1 MTCAPVQCNAKRTL
15 YSHFTL
21 HTPHLSSSH
30 LVPSLLTCHPS
41 KFFST
46 VFISSEH
53 WSTFLISSK
62 FFSTHP
68 SCSARQRALTVR
80 QKSLAEKN
88 IRRRK
93 LLHTE
98 AWDTDA
104 FTQRS
109 LYKILCTTKLA
120 QSTSPTTTLYY
131 KACTRH
137 FPVLL
142 CTTKLAQPSTTFY
155 YKACTIFSLALLCT
169 TKLAQSTSQHYF
181 YYKACTKRFPVLLC
195 TAKLAQKQ
203 AFSTQKNKR
212 FRAPASSPKQTPCNI
227 RAAIT
232 MPFAA
237 ASTHSCS
244 HYHYIAICIHALQN
258 TKGEPITRQNE
269 RSATAAQTRYP
280 SSPPACSHFS
290 RKNTRFH
297 APASSPKQT
306 LCNIRAA
313 ITMR

>member
-15 YSHFTL
+15 YSHFT
-21 HTPHLSSSH
+21 HLISALLISSH
-30 LVPSLLTCHPS
+30 LFSHVIQVSSSQLFSSHPSTDQPFSSPQSSSQLIPAVLRARELLLSDRSLLQ
-41 KFFST
+41 KK
-46 VFISSEH
+46 
-53 WSTFLISSK
+53 TFGAES
-62 FFSTHP
+62 FCT
-68 SCSARQRALTVR
+68 
-80 QKSLAEKN
+80 QKLETQMH
-88 IRRRK
+88 
-93 LLHTE
+93 LHRE
-98 AWDTDA
+98 A
-104 FTQRS
+104 FTKYFVLQS
-109 LYKILCTTKLA
+109 LH
-120 QSTSPTTTLYY
+120 
-131 KACTRH
+131 KALL
-137 FPVLL
+137 PLLL
-142 CTTKLAQPSTTFY
+142 CTTKLAQGTSLYYFVLQSLHNPVLLSTTKLAQF
-155 YKACTIFSLALLCT
+155 FFLALLCT

-280 SSPPACSHFS
+280 SSPPACSHFT

-306 LCNIRAA
+306 PCNIRAA

>member
-80 QKSLAEKN
+80 QKSLAEKTFGAESFCTQ
-88 IRRRK
+88 K
-93 LLHTE
+93 LETQMHLHRE
-98 AWDTDA
+98 A
-104 FTQRS
+104 FTKYFVLQS
-109 LYKILCTTKLA
+109 LH
-120 QSTSPTTTLYY
+120 
-131 KACTRH
+131 KALL
-137 FPVLL
+137 PLLL
-142 CTTKLAQPSTTFY
+142 CTTKLAQGTSLYYFVLQSLHNPVLLSTTKLAQF
-155 YKACTIFSLALLCT
+155 FFLALLCT

-280 SSPPACSHFS
+280 SSPPACSHFT

-306 LCNIRAA
+306 PCNIRAA